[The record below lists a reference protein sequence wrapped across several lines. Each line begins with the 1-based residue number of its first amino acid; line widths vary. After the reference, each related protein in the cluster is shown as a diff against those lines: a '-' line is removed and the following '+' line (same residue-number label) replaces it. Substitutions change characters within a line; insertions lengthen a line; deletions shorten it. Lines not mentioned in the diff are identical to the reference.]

1 MLKGMIVK
9 NISNTY
15 TVLVDKQRINCTP
28 RGKFRNEKK
37 TPLVGD
43 ECIID
48 EQNKYILELLPRKNE
63 LKRPNV
69 CNVDFCLIVTSMKSP
84 SFNALLLDK
93 EISLSLL
100 SKISPVLY
108 FSKVDLL
115 TKEEQKEYFL
125 IKKMYQNIGFS
136 VFDEQSLNE
145 LCAFLQAKIVVL
157 TGQTGAGKSTLIKKL
172 APELNIKTNEISKA
186 LNRGKHTTRH
196 TEIYDVLGIWF
207 CDTPGFSSLNLTEYP
222 KEEIKNSFKEF
233 QKYTCKFR
241 DCMHIKEQNC
251 AVKEALEKGL
261 INESRYESYKKML
274 SEVEK

>member
-1 MLKGMIVK
+1 MLKGIIVK
-9 NISNTY
+9 NISNAY
-15 TVLVDKQRINCTP
+15 TVLANNQRINCTP

-63 LKRPNV
+63 LKRPSV

-84 SFNALLLDK
+84 DYNALLLDK

-100 SKISPVLY
+100 SKIPPVLY

-115 TKEEQKEYFL
+115 TKEEKEKYFL
-125 IKKMYQNIGFS
+125 LKKMYRDIGFP
-136 VFDEQSLNE
+136 VFDAETIKE
-145 LCAFLQAKIVVL
+145 LCDFLQKKIVVL
-157 TGQTGAGKSTLIKKL
+157 TGQTGAGKSTLIKKI
-172 APELNIKTNEISKA
+172 APELDIKTNEISKA

-207 CDTPGFSSLNLTEYP
+207 CDTPGFSSLNLDGYT
-222 KEEIKNSFKEF
+222 KEEIKNSFPEF
-233 QKYTCKFR
+233 QEYTCKFR
-241 DCMHIKEQNC
+241 DCIHIKEQSC
-251 AVKEALEKGL
+251 AVKEALEKGE
-261 INESRYESYKKML
+261 INQSRYESYKKML

>member
-1 MLKGMIVK
+1 MLKGIIVK
-9 NISNTY
+9 NISNAY
-15 TVLVDKQRINCTP
+15 TVLANNQRINCTP

-63 LKRPNV
+63 LKRPSV

-84 SFNALLLDK
+84 DYNALLLDK

-100 SKISPVLY
+100 SKIPPVLY

-115 TKEEQKEYFL
+115 TKEEKEKYFL
-125 IKKMYQNIGFS
+125 LKKMYQDIGFP
-136 VFDEQSLNE
+136 VFEAETIKE
-145 LCAFLQAKIVVL
+145 LCNFLQKKIVVL
-157 TGQTGAGKSTLIKKL
+157 TGQTGAGKSTLIKKI
-172 APELNIKTNEISKA
+172 APELDIKTNEISKA

-207 CDTPGFSSLNLTEYP
+207 CDTPGFSSLNLDGYT
-222 KEEIKNSFKEF
+222 KEEIKNSFPEF
-233 QKYTCKFR
+233 QEYTCKFR
-241 DCMHIKEQNC
+241 DCIHIKEQSC
-251 AVKEALEKGL
+251 AVKEALEKGA
-261 INESRYESYKKML
+261 INQSRYESYKKML

>member
-1 MLKGMIVK
+1 MLKGIIVK

-15 TVLVDKQRINCTP
+15 TVLANNQRINCTP

-63 LKRPNV
+63 LKRPSV

-84 SFNALLLDK
+84 DYNALLLDK

-100 SKISPVLY
+100 SKIPPVLY

-115 TKEEQKEYFL
+115 TKEEKEKYFL
-125 IKKMYQNIGFS
+125 LKKMYQDIGFP
-136 VFDEQSLNE
+136 VFDTETIKE
-145 LCAFLQAKIVVL
+145 LCNFLQKKIVVL
-157 TGQTGAGKSTLIKKL
+157 TGQTGAGKSTLIKKI
-172 APELNIKTNEISKA
+172 APELDIKTNEISKA

-207 CDTPGFSSLNLTEYP
+207 CDTPGFSSLNLDGYT
-222 KEEIKNSFKEF
+222 KEEIKNSFPEF
-233 QKYTCKFR
+233 QEYTCKFR
-241 DCMHIKEQNC
+241 DCIHIKEQSC
-251 AVKEALEKGL
+251 AVKEALEKGT
-261 INESRYESYKKML
+261 INQSRYESYKKML

>member
-1 MLKGMIVK
+1 MLKGIIVK
-9 NISNTY
+9 NISNAY
-15 TVLVDKQRINCTP
+15 TVLANNQRINCTP

-63 LKRPNV
+63 LKRPSV

-84 SFNALLLDK
+84 DYSALLLDK

-100 SKISPVLY
+100 SKIPPVLY

-115 TKEEQKEYFL
+115 TKEEKEKYFL
-125 IKKMYQNIGFS
+125 LKKMYQDIGFP
-136 VFDEQSLNE
+136 VFDAETIKE
-145 LCAFLQAKIVVL
+145 LCDFLQKKIVVL
-157 TGQTGAGKSTLIKKL
+157 TGQTGAGKSTLIKKI
-172 APELNIKTNEISKA
+172 APELDIKTNEISKA

-207 CDTPGFSSLNLTEYP
+207 CDTPGFSSLNLDGYT
-222 KEEIKNSFKEF
+222 KEEIKNSFPEF
-233 QKYTCKFR
+233 QEYTCKFR
-241 DCMHIKEQNC
+241 DCVHIKEQNC

-261 INESRYESYKKML
+261 ISPSRYESYKKML

>member
-1 MLKGMIVK
+1 MLKGIIVK
-9 NISNTY
+9 NISNAY
-15 TVLVDKQRINCTP
+15 TVLANNQKINCTP

-63 LKRPNV
+63 LKRPSV

-84 SFNALLLDK
+84 DYNALLLDK

-100 SKISPVLY
+100 SKIPPVLY

-115 TKEEQKEYFL
+115 TKEEKEKYFL
-125 IKKMYQNIGFS
+125 LKKMYQDIGFP
-136 VFDEQSLNE
+136 VFDAETIKE
-145 LCAFLQAKIVVL
+145 LCNFLQKKIVVL
-157 TGQTGAGKSTLIKKL
+157 TGQTGAGKSTLIKKI
-172 APELNIKTNEISKA
+172 APELDIKTNEISKA

-207 CDTPGFSSLNLTEYP
+207 CDTPGFSSLNLDGYT
-222 KEEIKNSFKEF
+222 KEEIKNSFPEF
-233 QKYTCKFR
+233 QEYTCKFR
-241 DCMHIKEQNC
+241 DCIHIKEQSC
-251 AVKEALEKGL
+251 AVKEALEKGA
-261 INESRYESYKKML
+261 INQSRYESYKKML

>member
-1 MLKGMIVK
+1 MLKGIIVK
-9 NISNTY
+9 NISNAY
-15 TVLVDKQRINCTP
+15 TVLANNQRINCTP

-63 LKRPNV
+63 LKRPSV

-84 SFNALLLDK
+84 DYNALLLDK
-93 EISLSLL
+93 EISLSFL

-108 FSKVDLL
+108 FSKIDLL
-115 TKEEQKEYFL
+115 TKEEKEKYFL
-125 IKKMYQNIGFS
+125 LKKMYQDIGFP
-136 VFDEQSLNE
+136 VFDAETIKE
-145 LCAFLQAKIVVL
+145 LCNFLQKKIVVL
-157 TGQTGAGKSTLIKKL
+157 TGQTGAGKSTLIKKI
-172 APELNIKTNEISKA
+172 APELDIKTNEISKA

-207 CDTPGFSSLNLTEYP
+207 CDTPGFSSLNLDGYT
-222 KEEIKNSFKEF
+222 KEEIKNSFPEF
-233 QKYTCKFR
+233 QEYTCKFR
-241 DCMHIKEQNC
+241 DCIHIKEQSC
-251 AVKEALEKGL
+251 AVKEALEKGA
-261 INESRYESYKKML
+261 INQNRYESYKKML

>member
-1 MLKGMIVK
+1 MLKGIIVK

-15 TVLVDKQRINCTP
+15 TVLANNQRINCTP

-63 LKRPNV
+63 LKRPSV

-84 SFNALLLDK
+84 DYNALLLDK

-100 SKISPVLY
+100 SKIPPVLY

-115 TKEEQKEYFL
+115 TKEEKEKYFL
-125 IKKMYQNIGFS
+125 LKKMYQDIGFP
-136 VFDEQSLNE
+136 VFDAETIKE
-145 LCAFLQAKIVVL
+145 LCNFLQKKIVVL
-157 TGQTGAGKSTLIKKL
+157 TGQTGAGKSTLIKKI
-172 APELNIKTNEISKA
+172 APELDIKTNEISKA

-207 CDTPGFSSLNLTEYP
+207 CDTPGFSSLNLDGYT
-222 KEEIKNSFKEF
+222 KEEIKNSFPEF
-233 QKYTCKFR
+233 QEYTCKFR
-241 DCMHIKEQNC
+241 DCIHIKEQSC
-251 AVKEALEKGL
+251 AVKEALEKGA
-261 INESRYESYKKML
+261 INQNRYESYKKML

>member
-1 MLKGMIVK
+1 MLKGIIIK

-233 QKYTCKFR
+233 QNYTCKFR

>member
-1 MLKGMIVK
+1 MLKGIIVK
-9 NISNTY
+9 NISNAY
-15 TVLVDKQRINCTP
+15 TVLANNQRINCTP

-63 LKRPNV
+63 LKRPSV

-84 SFNALLLDK
+84 DYNALLLDK

-100 SKISPVLY
+100 SKIPPVLY

-115 TKEEQKEYFL
+115 TKEEKEKYFL
-125 IKKMYQNIGFS
+125 LKKMYQDIGFP
-136 VFDEQSLNE
+136 VFDAETIKE
-145 LCAFLQAKIVVL
+145 LCDFLQKKIVVL
-157 TGQTGAGKSTLIKKL
+157 TGQTGAGKSTLIKKI
-172 APELNIKTNEISKA
+172 APELDIKTNEISKA

-207 CDTPGFSSLNLTEYP
+207 CDTPGFSSLNLDGYT
-222 KEEIKNSFKEF
+222 KEEIKNSFPEF
-233 QKYTCKFR
+233 QEYTCKFR
-241 DCMHIKEQNC
+241 DCIHIKEQSC
-251 AVKEALEKGL
+251 TVKEALEKRK
-261 INESRYESYKKML
+261 ISQSRYESYKKML

>member
-1 MLKGMIVK
+1 MLKGIIVK

-15 TVLVDKQRINCTP
+15 TVLANNQRINCTP

-63 LKRPNV
+63 LKRPSV

-84 SFNALLLDK
+84 DYNALLLDK
-93 EISLSLL
+93 EISLSFL

-108 FSKVDLL
+108 FSKIDLL
-115 TKEEQKEYFL
+115 TKEEKEKYFL
-125 IKKMYQNIGFS
+125 LKKMYQDIGLP
-136 VFDEQSLNE
+136 VFDAETIKE
-145 LCAFLQAKIVVL
+145 LCNFLKKKIVVL
-157 TGQTGAGKSTLIKKL
+157 TGQTGAGKSTLIKKI
-172 APELNIKTNEISKA
+172 APELDIKTNEISLS

-207 CDTPGFSSLNLTEYP
+207 CDTPGFSSLNLDGYT
-222 KEEIKNSFKEF
+222 KEEIQNSFPEF
-233 QKYTCKFR
+233 QEYTCKFR
-241 DCMHIKEQNC
+241 DCIHIKEQNC
-251 AVKEALEKGL
+251 AVKEALEKGA
-261 INESRYESYKKML
+261 ISQSRYESYKKML

>member
-1 MLKGMIVK
+1 MLKGIIVK

-15 TVLVDKQRINCTP
+15 TVLANNQRINCTP

-63 LKRPNV
+63 LKRPSV

-84 SFNALLLDK
+84 DYNALLLDK

-100 SKISPVLY
+100 SKIPPVLY

-115 TKEEQKEYFL
+115 TKEEKEKYFL
-125 IKKMYQNIGFS
+125 LKKMYQDIGFP
-136 VFDEQSLNE
+136 VFDAETIKE
-145 LCAFLQAKIVVL
+145 LCNFLQKKIVVL
-157 TGQTGAGKSTLIKKL
+157 TGQTGAGKSTLIKKI
-172 APELNIKTNEISKA
+172 APELDIKTNEISKA

-207 CDTPGFSSLNLTEYP
+207 CDTPGFSSLNLDGYK
-222 KEEIKNSFKEF
+222 KEEIKNSFPEF
-233 QKYTCKFR
+233 QEYTCKFR
-241 DCMHIKEQNC
+241 DCIHIKEQSC
-251 AVKEALEKGL
+251 AVKEALEKRV
-261 INESRYESYKKML
+261 ISQSRYESYKKML

>member
-1 MLKGMIVK
+1 MLKGIIVK
-9 NISNTY
+9 NISNAY
-15 TVLVDKQRINCTP
+15 TVLANNQKINCTP

-63 LKRPNV
+63 LKRPSV

-84 SFNALLLDK
+84 DYNALLLDK

-100 SKISPVLY
+100 SKIPPVLY

-115 TKEEQKEYFL
+115 TKEEKEKYFL
-125 IKKMYQNIGFS
+125 LKKMYQDIGLP
-136 VFDEQSLNE
+136 VFDAETIKE
-145 LCAFLQAKIVVL
+145 LCNFLKKKIVVL
-157 TGQTGAGKSTLIKKL
+157 TGQTGAGKSTLIKKI
-172 APELNIKTNEISKA
+172 APELDIKTNEISLS

-207 CDTPGFSSLNLTEYP
+207 CDTPGFSSLNLDGYT
-222 KEEIKNSFKEF
+222 KEEIQNSFPEF
-233 QKYTCKFR
+233 QEYTCKFR
-241 DCMHIKEQNC
+241 DCIHIKEQNC

-261 INESRYESYKKML
+261 ISPSRYESYKKML

>member
-1 MLKGMIVK
+1 MLKGIIIK

-84 SFNALLLDK
+84 SFNALLLGK

-251 AVKEALEKGL
+251 AVKEALEIGL

>member
-1 MLKGMIVK
+1 MLKGIIVK
-9 NISNTY
+9 NISNAY
-15 TVLVDKQRINCTP
+15 TVLANNQRINCTP

-63 LKRPNV
+63 LKRPSV

-84 SFNALLLDK
+84 DYNALLLDK

-100 SKISPVLY
+100 SKIPSVLY

-115 TKEEQKEYFL
+115 TKEEKEKYFL
-125 IKKMYQNIGFS
+125 LKKMYRDIGFP
-136 VFDEQSLNE
+136 VFDAETIKE
-145 LCAFLQAKIVVL
+145 LCDFLQKKIVVL
-157 TGQTGAGKSTLIKKL
+157 TGQTGAGKSTLIKKI
-172 APELNIKTNEISKA
+172 APELDIKTNEISKA

-207 CDTPGFSSLNLTEYP
+207 CDTPGFSSLNLDGYT
-222 KEEIKNSFKEF
+222 KEEIKNSFPEF
-233 QKYTCKFR
+233 QEYTCKFR
-241 DCMHIKEQNC
+241 DCIHIKEQSC
-251 AVKEALEKGL
+251 AVKEALEKGV
-261 INESRYESYKKML
+261 INQSRYESYKKML

>member
-1 MLKGMIVK
+1 MLKGIIVK
-9 NISNTY
+9 NISNAY
-15 TVLVDKQRINCTP
+15 TVLANNQRINCTP

-63 LKRPNV
+63 LKRPSV

-84 SFNALLLDK
+84 DYNALLLDK

-100 SKISPVLY
+100 SEIPPVLY

-115 TKEEQKEYFL
+115 TKEEKEKYFL
-125 IKKMYQNIGFS
+125 LKKMYRDIGFP
-136 VFDEQSLNE
+136 VFDAETIKE
-145 LCAFLQAKIVVL
+145 LCDFLQKKIVVL
-157 TGQTGAGKSTLIKKL
+157 TGQTGAGKSTLIKKI
-172 APELNIKTNEISKA
+172 APELDIKTNEISKA

-207 CDTPGFSSLNLTEYP
+207 CDTPGFSSLNLDGYT
-222 KEEIKNSFKEF
+222 KEEIKNSFPEF
-233 QKYTCKFR
+233 QEYTCKFR
-241 DCMHIKEQNC
+241 DCIHIKEQSC
-251 AVKEALEKGL
+251 AVKEALEKGV
-261 INESRYESYKKML
+261 INQSRYESYKKML

>member
-1 MLKGMIVK
+1 MLKGIIVK

-15 TVLVDKQRINCTP
+15 TVLANNQRINCTP

-63 LKRPNV
+63 LKRPSV

-84 SFNALLLDK
+84 DYNALLLDK

-100 SKISPVLY
+100 SKIPPVLY

-115 TKEEQKEYFL
+115 TKEEKEKYFL
-125 IKKMYQNIGFS
+125 LKKMYQDIGFP
-136 VFDEQSLNE
+136 VFDAETIKE
-145 LCAFLQAKIVVL
+145 LCNFLQKKIVVL
-157 TGQTGAGKSTLIKKL
+157 TGQTGAGKSTLIKKI
-172 APELNIKTNEISKA
+172 APELDIKTNEISKA

-207 CDTPGFSSLNLTEYP
+207 CDTPGFSSLNLDGYT
-222 KEEIKNSFKEF
+222 KEEIKNSFLEF
-233 QKYTCKFR
+233 QEYTCKFR
-241 DCMHIKEQNC
+241 DCIHIKEQSC
-251 AVKEALEKGL
+251 AVKEALEKGA
-261 INESRYESYKKML
+261 INQSRYESYKKML

>member
-1 MLKGMIVK
+1 MLKGIIVK

-15 TVLVDKQRINCTP
+15 TVLANNQRINCNP

-63 LKRPNV
+63 LKRPSV

-84 SFNALLLDK
+84 DYNALLLDK

-100 SKISPVLY
+100 SKIPPVLY

-115 TKEEQKEYFL
+115 TKEEKEKYFL
-125 IKKMYQNIGFS
+125 LKKMYQDIGFP
-136 VFDEQSLNE
+136 VFDAETIKE
-145 LCAFLQAKIVVL
+145 LCNFLQKKIVVL
-157 TGQTGAGKSTLIKKL
+157 TGQTGAGKSTLIKKI
-172 APELNIKTNEISKA
+172 APELDIKTNEISKA

-207 CDTPGFSSLNLTEYP
+207 CDTPGFSSLNLDGYK
-222 KEEIKNSFKEF
+222 KEEIKNSFPEF
-233 QKYTCKFR
+233 QEYTCKFR
-241 DCMHIKEQNC
+241 DCIHIKEQSC
-251 AVKEALEKGL
+251 AVKEALEKGA
-261 INESRYESYKKML
+261 INQNRYESYKKML

>member
-1 MLKGMIVK
+1 MLKGIIVK

-15 TVLVDKQRINCTP
+15 TVLANNQRINCTP

-63 LKRPNV
+63 LKRPSV

-84 SFNALLLDK
+84 DYNALLLDK

-100 SKISPVLY
+100 SKIPPVLY

-115 TKEEQKEYFL
+115 TKEEKKKYFL
-125 IKKMYQNIGFS
+125 LKKMYQDIGFP
-136 VFDEQSLNE
+136 VFDAETIKE
-145 LCAFLQAKIVVL
+145 LCNFLQKKIVVL
-157 TGQTGAGKSTLIKKL
+157 TGQTGAGKSTLIKKI
-172 APELNIKTNEISKA
+172 APELDIKTNEISKA

-207 CDTPGFSSLNLTEYP
+207 CDTPGFSSLNLDGYT
-222 KEEIKNSFKEF
+222 KEEIKNSFPEF
-233 QKYTCKFR
+233 QEYTCKFR
-241 DCMHIKEQNC
+241 DCIHIKEQSC
-251 AVKEALEKGL
+251 AVKEALEKGA
-261 INESRYESYKKML
+261 INQNRYESYKKML

>member
-1 MLKGMIVK
+1 MLKGIIVK
-9 NISNTY
+9 NISNAY
-15 TVLVDKQRINCTP
+15 TVLANNQRINCTP

-63 LKRPNV
+63 LKRPSV

-84 SFNALLLDK
+84 DYNALLLDK

-100 SKISPVLY
+100 SKIPPVLY

-115 TKEEQKEYFL
+115 TKEEKEKYFL
-125 IKKMYQNIGFS
+125 LKKMYQDIGFP
-136 VFDEQSLNE
+136 VFDAETIKE
-145 LCAFLQAKIVVL
+145 LCNFLQKKIVVL
-157 TGQTGAGKSTLIKKL
+157 TGQTGAGKSTLIKKI
-172 APELNIKTNEISKA
+172 APELDIKTNEISKA

-207 CDTPGFSSLNLTEYP
+207 CDTPGFSSLNLDGYK
-222 KEEIKNSFKEF
+222 KEEIKNSFPEF
-233 QKYTCKFR
+233 QEYTCKFR
-241 DCMHIKEQNC
+241 DCIHIKEQSC
-251 AVKEALEKGL
+251 AVKEALEKGA
-261 INESRYESYKKML
+261 INQSRYESYKKML

>member
-1 MLKGMIVK
+1 MLKGIIVK

-15 TVLVDKQRINCTP
+15 TVLANNQRINCTP

-63 LKRPNV
+63 LKRPSV
-69 CNVDFCLIVTSMKSP
+69 CNVDICLIVTSMKSP
-84 SFNALLLDK
+84 DYNALLLDK

-100 SKISPVLY
+100 SKIPPVLY

-115 TKEEQKEYFL
+115 TKEEKEKYFL
-125 IKKMYQNIGFS
+125 LKKMYQDIGFP
-136 VFDEQSLNE
+136 VFDAETIKE
-145 LCAFLQAKIVVL
+145 LCNFLQKKIVVL
-157 TGQTGAGKSTLIKKL
+157 TGQTGAGKSTLIKKI
-172 APELNIKTNEISKA
+172 APELDIKTNEISKA

-207 CDTPGFSSLNLTEYP
+207 CDTPGFSSLNLDGYT
-222 KEEIKNSFKEF
+222 KEEIKNSFPEF
-233 QKYTCKFR
+233 QEYTCKFR
-241 DCMHIKEQNC
+241 DCIHIKEQSC
-251 AVKEALEKGL
+251 AVKEALEKGA
-261 INESRYESYKKML
+261 INQSRYESYKKML

>member
-1 MLKGMIVK
+1 MLKGIIVK
-9 NISNTY
+9 NISNAY
-15 TVLVDKQRINCTP
+15 TVLANNQRINCTP

-63 LKRPNV
+63 LKRPSV

-84 SFNALLLDK
+84 DYNALLLDK

-100 SKISPVLY
+100 SKIPPVLY

-115 TKEEQKEYFL
+115 TKEEKEKYFL
-125 IKKMYQNIGFS
+125 LKKMYQDIGFP
-136 VFDEQSLNE
+136 VFDAETIKE
-145 LCAFLQAKIVVL
+145 LCDFLQKKIVVL
-157 TGQTGAGKSTLIKKL
+157 TGQTGAGKSTLIKKI
-172 APELNIKTNEISKA
+172 APELDIKTNEISKA

-207 CDTPGFSSLNLTEYP
+207 CDTPGFSSLNLDGYT
-222 KEEIKNSFKEF
+222 KEEIKNSFPEF
-233 QKYTCKFR
+233 QEYTCKFR
-241 DCMHIKEQNC
+241 DCIHIKEQSC
-251 AVKEALEKGL
+251 AVKEALEKGE
-261 INESRYESYKKML
+261 ISQSRYESYKKML

>member
-1 MLKGMIVK
+1 MLKGIIVK

-15 TVLVDKQRINCTP
+15 TVLANNQRINCTP

-63 LKRPNV
+63 LKRPSV

-84 SFNALLLDK
+84 DYNALLLDK

-100 SKISPVLY
+100 SKIPPVLY

-115 TKEEQKEYFL
+115 TKEEKEKYFL
-125 IKKMYQNIGFS
+125 LKKMYQDIGFP
-136 VFDEQSLNE
+136 VFDTETIKE
-145 LCAFLQAKIVVL
+145 LCNFLQKKIVVL
-157 TGQTGAGKSTLIKKL
+157 TGQTGAGKSTLIKKI
-172 APELNIKTNEISKA
+172 APELDIKTNEISKA

-207 CDTPGFSSLNLTEYP
+207 CDTPGFSSLNLDGYT
-222 KEEIKNSFKEF
+222 KEEIKNSFPEF
-233 QKYTCKFR
+233 QEYTCKFR
-241 DCMHIKEQNC
+241 DCIHIKEQSC
-251 AVKEALEKGL
+251 AVKEALEKGE
-261 INESRYESYKKML
+261 ISQSRYESYKKML

>member
-1 MLKGMIVK
+1 MLKGIIVK
-9 NISNTY
+9 NISNAY
-15 TVLVDKQRINCTP
+15 TVLANNQRINCTP

-63 LKRPNV
+63 LKRPSV

-84 SFNALLLDK
+84 DYNALLLDK

-100 SKISPVLY
+100 SKIPPVLY

-115 TKEEQKEYFL
+115 TKEEKEKYFL
-125 IKKMYQNIGFS
+125 LKKMYQDIGFP
-136 VFDEQSLNE
+136 VFDAETIKE
-145 LCAFLQAKIVVL
+145 LCNFLQKKIVVL
-157 TGQTGAGKSTLIKKL
+157 TGQTGAGKSTLIKKI
-172 APELNIKTNEISKA
+172 APELDIKTNEISKA

-207 CDTPGFSSLNLTEYP
+207 CDTPGFSSLNLDGYT
-222 KEEIKNSFKEF
+222 KEEIKNSFPEF
-233 QKYTCKFR
+233 QEYTCKFR
-241 DCMHIKEQNC
+241 DCIHIKEQSC
-251 AVKEALEKGL
+251 AVKEALEKGA
-261 INESRYESYKKML
+261 INQNRYESYKKML

>member
-1 MLKGMIVK
+1 MLKGIIVK
-9 NISNTY
+9 NISNAY
-15 TVLVDKQRINCTP
+15 TVLANNQRINCTP

-63 LKRPNV
+63 LKRPSV

-84 SFNALLLDK
+84 DYNALLLDK

-100 SKISPVLY
+100 SKIPPVLY

-115 TKEEQKEYFL
+115 TKEEKEKYFL
-125 IKKMYQNIGFS
+125 LKKMYQDIGFS
-136 VFDEQSLNE
+136 VFDAETIKE
-145 LCAFLQAKIVVL
+145 LCDFLQKKIVVL
-157 TGQTGAGKSTLIKKL
+157 TGQTGAGKSTLIKKI
-172 APELNIKTNEISKA
+172 APELDIKTNEISKA

-207 CDTPGFSSLNLTEYP
+207 CDTPGFSSLNLDGYT
-222 KEEIKNSFKEF
+222 KEEIKNSFPEF
-233 QKYTCKFR
+233 QEYTCKFR
-241 DCMHIKEQNC
+241 DCIHIKEQSC
-251 AVKEALEKGL
+251 AVKEALEKGA
-261 INESRYESYKKML
+261 INQSRYESYKKML

>member
-1 MLKGMIVK
+1 MLKGIIVK
-9 NISNTY
+9 NISNAY
-15 TVLVDKQRINCTP
+15 TVLANNQRINCTP

-63 LKRPNV
+63 LKRPSV

-84 SFNALLLDK
+84 DYNALLLDK

-100 SKISPVLY
+100 SKIPPVLY

-115 TKEEQKEYFL
+115 TKEEEEKYFL
-125 IKKMYQNIGFS
+125 LKKMYQDIGFP
-136 VFDEQSLNE
+136 VFDAETIKE
-145 LCAFLQAKIVVL
+145 LCNFLQKKIVVL
-157 TGQTGAGKSTLIKKL
+157 TGQTGAGKSTLIKKI
-172 APELNIKTNEISKA
+172 APELDIKTNEISKA

-207 CDTPGFSSLNLTEYP
+207 CDTPGFSSLNLDGYT
-222 KEEIKNSFKEF
+222 KEEIKNSFPEF
-233 QKYTCKFR
+233 QEYTCKFR
-241 DCMHIKEQNC
+241 DCIHIKEQSC
-251 AVKEALEKGL
+251 AVKEALEKGA
-261 INESRYESYKKML
+261 INQNRYESYKKML

>member
-1 MLKGMIVK
+1 MLKGIIVK
-9 NISNTY
+9 NISNAY
-15 TVLVDKQRINCTP
+15 TVLANNQRINCTP

-63 LKRPNV
+63 LKRPSV

-84 SFNALLLDK
+84 DYNALLLDK

-100 SKISPVLY
+100 SKIPPVLY

-115 TKEEQKEYFL
+115 TKEEKEKYFL
-125 IKKMYQNIGFS
+125 LKKMYRDIGFP
-136 VFDEQSLNE
+136 VFDAETIKE
-145 LCAFLQAKIVVL
+145 LCDFLQKKIVVL
-157 TGQTGAGKSTLIKKL
+157 TGQTGAGKSTLIKKI
-172 APELNIKTNEISKA
+172 APELDIKTNEISKA

-207 CDTPGFSSLNLTEYP
+207 CDTPGFSSLNLDGYT
-222 KEEIKNSFKEF
+222 KEEIKNSFPEF
-233 QKYTCKFR
+233 QEYTCKFR
-241 DCMHIKEQNC
+241 DCIHIKEQSC
-251 AVKEALEKGL
+251 AVKEALEKGA
-261 INESRYESYKKML
+261 INQSRYESYKKML

>member
-1 MLKGMIVK
+1 MLKGIIVK

-15 TVLVDKQRINCTP
+15 TVLANNQRINCTP

-63 LKRPNV
+63 LKRPSV

-84 SFNALLLDK
+84 DYNALLLDK

-100 SKISPVLY
+100 SKIPPVLY

-115 TKEEQKEYFL
+115 TKEEKEKYFL
-125 IKKMYQNIGFS
+125 LKKMYQDIGFP
-136 VFDEQSLNE
+136 VFDAETIKE
-145 LCAFLQAKIVVL
+145 LCNFLQKKIVVL
-157 TGQTGAGKSTLIKKL
+157 TGQTGAGKSTLIKKI
-172 APELNIKTNEISKA
+172 APELDIKTNEISKA

-207 CDTPGFSSLNLTEYP
+207 CDTPGFSSLNLDGYT
-222 KEEIKNSFKEF
+222 KEEIKNSFPEF
-233 QKYTCKFR
+233 QEYTCKFR
-241 DCMHIKEQNC
+241 DCIHIKEQSC
-251 AVKEALEKGL
+251 AVKEALENGA
-261 INESRYESYKKML
+261 ISQSRYESYKKML

>member
-1 MLKGMIVK
+1 MLKGIIVK

-15 TVLVDKQRINCTP
+15 TVLANNQRINCTP

-63 LKRPNV
+63 LKRPSV

-84 SFNALLLDK
+84 DYNALLLDK
-93 EISLSLL
+93 EISLSFL

-108 FSKVDLL
+108 FSKIDLL
-115 TKEEQKEYFL
+115 TKEEKEKYFL
-125 IKKMYQNIGFS
+125 LKKMYQDIGLP
-136 VFDEQSLNE
+136 VFDAETIKE
-145 LCAFLQAKIVVL
+145 LCNFLKKKNVVL
-157 TGQTGAGKSTLIKKL
+157 TGQTGAGKSTLIKKI
-172 APELNIKTNEISKA
+172 APELDIKTNEISKA

-207 CDTPGFSSLNLTEYP
+207 CDTPGFSSLNLDGYT
-222 KEEIKNSFKEF
+222 KEEIKNSFPEF
-233 QKYTCKFR
+233 QEYTCKFR
-241 DCMHIKEQNC
+241 DCIHIKEQSC
-251 AVKEALEKGL
+251 AVKEALEKGA
-261 INESRYESYKKML
+261 INQNRYESYKKML

>member
-1 MLKGMIVK
+1 MLKGIIVK

-15 TVLVDKQRINCTP
+15 TVLANNQRINCTP

-63 LKRPNV
+63 LKRPSV

-84 SFNALLLDK
+84 DYNALLLDK

-100 SKISPVLY
+100 SKIPPVLY

-115 TKEEQKEYFL
+115 TKEEKEKYFL
-125 IKKMYQNIGFS
+125 LKKMYRDIGFP
-136 VFDEQSLNE
+136 VFDAETIKE
-145 LCAFLQAKIVVL
+145 LCNFLQKKIVVL
-157 TGQTGAGKSTLIKKL
+157 TGQTGAGKSTLIKKI
-172 APELNIKTNEISKA
+172 APELDIKTNEISKA

-207 CDTPGFSSLNLTEYP
+207 CDTPGFSSLNLDGYT
-222 KEEIKNSFKEF
+222 KEEIKNSFPEF
-233 QKYTCKFR
+233 QEYTCKFR
-241 DCMHIKEQNC
+241 DCIHIKEQSC
-251 AVKEALEKGL
+251 AVKEALEKGA
-261 INESRYESYKKML
+261 INQSRYESYKKML

>member
-1 MLKGMIVK
+1 MLKGIIVK

-15 TVLVDKQRINCTP
+15 TVLANNQRINCTP

-48 EQNKYILELLPRKNE
+48 EQSKYILELLTRKNE
-63 LKRPNV
+63 LKRPSV

-84 SFNALLLDK
+84 DYNALLLDK

-100 SKISPVLY
+100 SKIPPVLY

-115 TKEEQKEYFL
+115 TKEEKEKYFL
-125 IKKMYQNIGFS
+125 LKKMYQDIGFP
-136 VFDEQSLNE
+136 VFDAETIKE
-145 LCAFLQAKIVVL
+145 LCNFLQKKIVVL
-157 TGQTGAGKSTLIKKL
+157 TGQTGAGKSTLIKKI
-172 APELNIKTNEISKA
+172 APELDIKTNEISKA

-207 CDTPGFSSLNLTEYP
+207 CDTPGFSSLNLDGYT
-222 KEEIKNSFKEF
+222 KEEIKNSFPEF
-233 QKYTCKFR
+233 QEYTCKFR
-241 DCMHIKEQNC
+241 DCIHIKEQSC
-251 AVKEALEKGL
+251 AVKEALEKGA
-261 INESRYESYKKML
+261 INQNRYESYKKML

>member
-1 MLKGMIVK
+1 MLKGIIVK

-15 TVLVDKQRINCTP
+15 TVLANNQRINCTP

-63 LKRPNV
+63 LKRPSV

-84 SFNALLLDK
+84 DYNALLLDK

-100 SKISPVLY
+100 SKIPPVLY

-115 TKEEQKEYFL
+115 TKEEKEKYFL
-125 IKKMYQNIGFS
+125 LKKMYQDIGFP
-136 VFDEQSLNE
+136 VFDAETIKE
-145 LCAFLQAKIVVL
+145 LCNFLQKKIVVL
-157 TGQTGAGKSTLIKKL
+157 TGQTGAGKSTLIKKI
-172 APELNIKTNEISKA
+172 APELDIKTNEISKA

-207 CDTPGFSSLNLTEYP
+207 CDTPGFSSLNLDGYK
-222 KEEIKNSFKEF
+222 KEEIKNSFPEF
-233 QKYTCKFR
+233 QEYTCKFR
-241 DCMHIKEQNC
+241 DCIHIKEQSC
-251 AVKEALEKGL
+251 AVKEALEKGA
-261 INESRYESYKKML
+261 INQNRYESYKKML

>member
-1 MLKGMIVK
+1 MLKGIIVK

-15 TVLVDKQRINCTP
+15 TVLANNQRINCTP

-63 LKRPNV
+63 LKRPSV
-69 CNVDFCLIVTSMKSP
+69 CNVDICLIVTSMKSP
-84 SFNALLLDK
+84 DYNALLLDK

-100 SKISPVLY
+100 SKIPPVLY

-115 TKEEQKEYFL
+115 TKEEKEKYFL
-125 IKKMYQNIGFS
+125 LKKMYQDIGFP
-136 VFDEQSLNE
+136 VFDAETIKE
-145 LCAFLQAKIVVL
+145 LCNFLQKKIVVL
-157 TGQTGAGKSTLIKKL
+157 TGQTGAGKSTLIKKI
-172 APELNIKTNEISKA
+172 APELDIKTNEISKA

-207 CDTPGFSSLNLTEYP
+207 CDTPGFSSLNLDGYT
-222 KEEIKNSFKEF
+222 KEEIKNSFPEF
-233 QKYTCKFR
+233 QEYTCKFR
-241 DCMHIKEQNC
+241 DCIHIKEQSC
-251 AVKEALEKGL
+251 AVKEALEKGV
-261 INESRYESYKKML
+261 ISQSRYESYKKML

>member
-1 MLKGMIVK
+1 MLKGIIVK

-15 TVLVDKQRINCTP
+15 TVLANNQRINCTP

-63 LKRPNV
+63 LKRPSV

-84 SFNALLLDK
+84 DYNALLLDK

-100 SKISPVLY
+100 SKIPPVLY

-115 TKEEQKEYFL
+115 TKEEKEKYFL
-125 IKKMYQNIGFS
+125 LKKMYQDIGFP
-136 VFDEQSLNE
+136 VFDAETIKE
-145 LCAFLQAKIVVL
+145 LCNFLQKKIVVL
-157 TGQTGAGKSTLIKKL
+157 TGQTGAGKSTLIKKI
-172 APELNIKTNEISKA
+172 APELDIKTNEISKA

-207 CDTPGFSSLNLTEYP
+207 CDTPGFSSLNLDGYT
-222 KEEIKNSFKEF
+222 KEEIKNSFPEF
-233 QKYTCKFR
+233 QEYTCKFR
-241 DCMHIKEQNC
+241 DCIHIKEQSC
-251 AVKEALEKGL
+251 AVKEALEKGA
-261 INESRYESYKKML
+261 INQSRYESYKKML

>member
-1 MLKGMIVK
+1 MLKGIIVK
-9 NISNTY
+9 NISNAY
-15 TVLVDKQRINCTP
+15 TVLANNQKINCTP

-63 LKRPNV
+63 LKRPSV

-84 SFNALLLDK
+84 DYNALLLDK
-93 EISLSLL
+93 EISLSFL

-108 FSKVDLL
+108 FSKIDLL
-115 TKEEQKEYFL
+115 TKEEKEKYFL
-125 IKKMYQNIGFS
+125 LKKMYQDIGLP
-136 VFDEQSLNE
+136 VFDAETIKE
-145 LCAFLQAKIVVL
+145 LCNFLKKKIVVL
-157 TGQTGAGKSTLIKKL
+157 TGQTGAGKSTLIKKI
-172 APELNIKTNEISKA
+172 APELDIKTNEISLS

-207 CDTPGFSSLNLTEYP
+207 CDTPGFSSLNLDGYT
-222 KEEIKNSFKEF
+222 KEEIQNSFPEF
-233 QKYTCKFR
+233 QEYTCKFR
-241 DCMHIKEQNC
+241 DCIHIKEQNC

-261 INESRYESYKKML
+261 ISPSRYESYKKML